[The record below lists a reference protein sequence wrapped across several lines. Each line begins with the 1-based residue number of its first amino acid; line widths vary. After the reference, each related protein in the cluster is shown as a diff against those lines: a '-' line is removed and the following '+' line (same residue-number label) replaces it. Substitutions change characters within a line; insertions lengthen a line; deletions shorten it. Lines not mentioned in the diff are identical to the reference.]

1 MRKSTCVQKNQ
12 MLLTHALE
20 CSTTVYF
27 ERLPA
32 TALGWEGT
40 MAIAGS
46 SLEPPIR
53 NTATGSSK
61 ISCALLVNSDIDIF
75 SNRKDRA

>member
-20 CSTTVYF
+20 CSTTIYF
-27 ERLPA
+27 ERLSVGIG
-32 TALGWEGT
+32 LGCGVPTE
-40 MAIAGS
+40 S

-61 ISCALLVNSDIDIF
+61 ISCALLVNSDNDIF

>member
-1 MRKSTCVQKNQ
+1 
-12 MLLTHALE
+12 
-20 CSTTVYF
+20 
-27 ERLPA
+27 
-32 TALGWEGT
+32 